1 MRSLL
6 CLGLAATL
14 ALGAAALYGD
24 DEKEADTK
32 EAKIELKD
40 VKCLMNP
47 KAGAKEDKFVE
58 YKNGKVFFC
67 CDNCPK
73 GFTAGLKDDEK
84 KEMLMVKANAQMF
97 ATKQAKQDKCPLT
110 GRDLNKDHKVKVAGV
125 EMTFCCPGCKG
136 KVEKAEG
143 DEQLKLVFNDKAFDK
158 HFKLPKKK
166 GEEDKEE
173 KVEEKK

>member
-1 MRSLL
+1 MKSLL
-6 CLGLAATL
+6 CLSLTAML

-24 DEKEADTK
+24 DKEADTK
-32 EAKIELKD
+32 DEAKIELKG

-47 KAGAKEDKFVE
+47 KADAKADKFVE
-58 YKNGKVFFC
+58 YKHGKLFFC

-73 GFTAGLKDDEK
+73 GFTAGLKDDAK
-84 KEMLMVKANAQMF
+84 KEMLAVKGNAQLF
-97 ATKQAKQDKCPLT
+97 LTKQAKQEKCPLT
-110 GRDLNKDHKVKVAGV
+110 GRDLNKDQKVKVAGV

-158 HFKLPKKK
+158 NFKLPKKK

-173 KVEEKK
+173 KKDDAK